1 MSSWLNGQKEYQR
14 MGNSHPNIA
23 PYSVYRTRDNDYIVI
38 GVATDSQFEKL
49 CEILGMDTSRED
61 FKLNKGR
68 CAQRDR
74 LNAEI

>member
-1 MSSWLNGQKEYQR
+1 

-23 PYSVYRTRDNDYIVI
+23 PYSVYRTKDDEYIVI

-49 CEILGMDTSRED
+49 CYILGMNHHSMDE

-68 CAQRDR
+68 CLHRER
-74 LNAEI
+74 LNADIQAKL